1 MFTGIVEEIGRVR
14 SFEAR
19 GELVVLGIDAPLCGV
34 DLKVGD
40 SIAVNGVCL
49 TATLVTQGPGGNT
62 FTVDTVPETLRR
74 SNLGRLAVG
83 DGVNLERSLTPASR
97 MGGHFVQG
105 HIEGTGSVLALASE
119 GESSVV
125 HFGTTPSL
133 LAYVVPKG
141 FIAIDGVSL
150 TVVDIIDGQGFS
162 VAYIPHT
169 LGHTIAGSY
178 RPGQPV
184 NLEPDIL
191 GKYVERLITAHLATL
206 ERTSR

>member
-1 MFTGIVEEIGRVR
+1 MGLLR
-14 SFEAR
+14 SVQAR
-19 GELVVLGIDAPLCGV
+19 GVLSVLGISAPRCGPG
-34 DLKVGD
+34 LAVGD

-49 TATLVTQGPGGNT
+49 TATLVAEGPGGDG
-62 FTVDTVPETLRR
+62 FTVETVPETLRR

-83 DGVNLERSLTPASR
+83 DRVNLERSLTPASR

-105 HIEGTGSVLALASE
+105 HIDGTGTVLDRTME
-119 GESSVV
+119 GESILMR
-125 HFGTTPSL
+125 FGADPSL

-150 TVVDIIDGQGFS
+150 TVVDVDDGQGFS

-169 LGHTIAGSY
+169 LAHTIAGGY
-178 RPGQPV
+178 RLGQQV

-191 GKYVERLITAHLATL
+191 GKYVERFIAARLAAT
-206 ERTSR
+206 ERNS